1 MKIEKK
7 HIIVI
12 AIVGAV
18 VAYLLWKRGVFT
30 KVVTKVTGTG
40 DDTDTGDADSPSS
53 LDYILEH
60 IAFTNAERAKIN
72 EVYNHAMNDKTYYQ
86 YLIANANEKGYS
98 FGQMVVLNAIWQL
111 YTQNNSWVAGP
122 NGETSYGYN
131 LQHKVLRLNGQGLW

>member
-7 HIIVI
+7 HIII
-12 AIVGAV
+12 LAIVGAV
-18 VAYLLWKRGVFT
+18 VAYLLWKRGVF
-30 KVVTKVTGTG
+30 KGVTKVTGTG

-60 IAFTNAERAKIN
+60 IAFTSAERAKIN
-72 EVYNHAMNDKTYYQ
+72 EVYNHAMSDKTYYQ
-86 YLIANANEKGYS
+86 SLVAKANEKGYS
-98 FGQMVVLNAIWQL
+98 FGQMVVLAAIWKL